1 MRRMF
6 NMRWFRWLA
15 LSLMLLPAGC
25 DTAQD
30 MPTLPQ
36 PESPL
41 AKPTSVPTSDAES
54 LPSAAPTAT
63 PTPTPV
69 PGGAAVPATDTP
81 PPANLCRGLTAD
93 LEVRILAGPAEAVG
107 LEPFAIGQVPIA
119 VTSEKPLYLV
129 SGGGPIAYSATLA
142 QEWGTYQ
149 VTMDLDL
156 SVNGECLPSPGA
168 EQLNLV
174 VDLAGD
180 QLVKVEGGSFQGEY
194 PWSGSASQHAILAVE
209 DGATA
214 EGEGWMLVLH
224 LPAP

>member
-1 MRRMF
+1 MRRMLDT
-6 NMRWFRWLA
+6 RWLRWLA
-15 LSLMLLPAGC
+15 LSLVLLPSAC
-25 DTAQD
+25 D
-30 MPTLPQ
+30 MPQGAPTNPQ

-41 AKPTSVPTSDAES
+41 ATPPSPTPSGAEP
-54 LPSAAPTAT
+54 LPSAT
-63 PTPTPV
+63 PTPTPT
-69 PGGAAVPATDTP
+69 PGGIDGLATDTP
-81 PPANLCRGLTAD
+81 TVANRCQDLKAD
-93 LEVRILAGPAEAVG
+93 LEVRILAGPAAAVG
-107 LEPFAIGQVPIA
+107 LEPMAIGQVPIA

-129 SGGGPIAYSATLA
+129 SGGGPISYSETLA

-156 SVNGECLPSPGA
+156 TVNGECLPQPGA

-174 VDLAGD
+174 VDLSGS
-180 QLVKVEGGSFQGEY
+180 QLVKVESGQFQGEY
-194 PWSGSASQHAILAVE
+194 PWSGEASQHAILDLV

>member
-6 NMRWFRWLA
+6 DSRWFRWLA
-15 LSLMLLPAGC
+15 LSLMLLPAAC
-25 DTAQD
+25 DTPQGV
-30 MPTLPQ
+30 PTLPQ

-41 AKPTSVPTSDAES
+41 SKPTPTPPTGAEP
-54 LPSAAPTAT
+54 LPSAPSTAT
-63 PTPTPV
+63 PTPVSGGADVPAPETPV
-69 PGGAAVPATDTP
+69 DV
-81 PPANLCRGLTAD
+81 NRCRGLTAD

-107 LEPFAIGQVPIA
+107 LEPMAIGQVPIA

-129 SGGGPIAYSATLA
+129 SGGGPIAYSETLS

-156 SVNGECLPSPGA
+156 SVNGECLPHPGA

-174 VDLAGD
+174 VDLSGE
-180 QLVKVEGGSFQGEY
+180 QLVTVEGGSFQGEY
-194 PWSGSASQHAILAVE
+194 PWSGAASQHAILAVE